1 MTIIGVMVA
10 YQEAAYIGE
19 ALQSLLTIGCE
30 RLVVVDGAWNCFP
43 RYDEGPHSTD
53 GTQEIARS
61 LGAEVIPA
69 PEKGWKT
76 QVRARNAYFVGQ
88 PGDWYFILDAD
99 ERVIGRLPARLEGDA
114 LEMWRITPGIVT
126 PDRIMR
132 LVKEDGTLKYC
143 YTHYALFRQGRIID
157 RATTLD
163 SVMIAHPGRPGDVDR
178 DQRRDIAWARNT
190 AEERAR
196 IVDGWVPSVAVEEW
210 QMDKIAYRYIGGE
223 RWVPGIPARDLTVP
237 EAVIYSEQLARHLAT
252 ARPIY
257 EPVEF
262 EIEDLD
268 EPESEQPAPEAQAE
282 QEQPAPEAAPVEK
295 AGRKKRNTL
304 NDKE

>member
-1 MTIIGVMVA
+1 
-10 YQEAAYIGE
+10 
-19 ALQSLLTIGCE
+19 
-30 RLVVVDGAWNCFP
+30 
-43 RYDEGPHSTD
+43 
-53 GTQEIARS
+53 
-61 LGAEVIPA
+61 
-69 PEKGWKT
+69 
-76 QVRARNAYFVGQ
+76 
-88 PGDWYFILDAD
+88 
-99 ERVIGRLPARLEGDA
+99 
-114 LEMWRITPGIVT
+114 
-126 PDRIMR
+126 
-132 LVKEDGTLKYC
+132 
-143 YTHYALFRQGRIID
+143 
-157 RATTLD
+157 
-163 SVMIAHPGRPGDVDR
+163 
-178 DQRRDIAWARNT
+178 
-190 AEERAR
+190 
-196 IVDGWVPSVAVEEW
+196 
-210 QMDKIAYRYIGGE
+210 MDKIAYRYIGGE

>member
-1 MTIIGVMVA
+1 MTIIGVMTA
-10 YQEAAYIGE
+10 YQEAEYIGE

-30 RLVVVDGAWNCFP
+30 RLVVVDGAWACFP
-43 RYDEGPHSTD
+43 RYAEGPHSTD

-61 LGAEVIPA
+61 FGAEVIPA
-69 PEKGWKT
+69 PAKGWKT

-114 LEMWRITPGIVT
+114 LEMWRITPGVTT

-163 SVMIAHPGRPGDVDR
+163 SVVIAHPGRPGDADR
-178 DQRRDIAWARNT
+178 NNRRDVAWARNT

-210 QMDKIAYRYIGGE
+210 QMEKIAYRYIGGE
-223 RWVPGIPARDLTVP
+223 RWVPGVPARDLTVP
-237 EAVIYSEQLARHLAT
+237 EAVVYSEQLARNLAT

-257 EPVEF
+257 ELVEF
-262 EIEDLD
+262 EDFEGD
-268 EPESEQPAPEAQAE
+268 EAEPEQPAEEQPAKEQAE
-282 QEQPAPEAAPVEK
+282 QEPAPEAAK
-295 AGRKKRNTL
+295 GRNKRTT